1 MARSFPSGRTSDRG
15 TLDGRA
21 AHARPSFIPEATPA
35 VTFENVGVELGGRT
49 IWSDATFT
57 VTQGEF
63 IGLIGANGTGKTTL
77 LRVLLGQLRPLRG
90 RIEVLGAPPRRGNR
104 AIGYVPQR
112 RTLELDLAVRGFD
125 FVMLGLTGHRWGL
138 GWASRDE
145 RRTVQEA
152 LEAVEALPFADEP
165 VGVLSGGE
173 QQRLLIAQALVT
185 QPRLLL
191 LDEPLA
197 SLDLRSQHEIVALV
211 NRICRERQVT
221 VFLVAHDLNRLL
233 GVLDRVI
240 YLLDGCPVAAALEE
254 VIQPELLTRLYRAP
268 VRVVRS
274 TDGERFVIGA

>member
-1 MARSFPSGRTSDRG
+1 V
-15 TLDGRA
+15 
-21 AHARPSFIPEATPA
+21 ATPTVA
-35 VTFENVGVELGGRT
+35 FAAAAVELGGRT
-49 IWSDATFT
+49 IWSDATFE

-63 IGLIGANGTGKTTL
+63 IGLIGANGTGKTTM
-77 LRVLLGQLRPLRG
+77 LRVLLGQVRPVRG
-90 RIEVLGAPPRRGNR
+90 RIEILGAPPRRGNR

-112 RTLELDLAVRGFD
+112 QTLEQDLAVRGFD
-125 FVMLGLTGHRWGL
+125 FVMLGLTGHRWGF
-138 GWASRDE
+138 GRATPAE
-145 RRTVQEA
+145 RETVQEA
-152 LEAVEALPFADEP
+152 LAAVDALPFADEP

-211 NRICRERQVT
+211 SHICRERQVT

-240 YLLDGCPVAAALEE
+240 YVLDGCPIAAALDE

-268 VRVVRS
+268 VRVVRT
-274 TDGERFVIGA
+274 TDGEQLIVGA